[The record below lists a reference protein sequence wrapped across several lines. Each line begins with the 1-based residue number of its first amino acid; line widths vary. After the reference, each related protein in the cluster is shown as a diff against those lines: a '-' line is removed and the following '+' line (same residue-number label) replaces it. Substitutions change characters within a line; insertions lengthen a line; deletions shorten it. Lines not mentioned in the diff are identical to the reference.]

1 MNNNPTNKMMQ
12 MITNHVDHSEYEHF
26 LDETNLSVDDM
37 LKLSKDLYDL
47 FSARWEAQQALNDR
61 GVNPFEVISL
71 LEARVAILARTGDAG
86 YADWMRDM
94 WDLAIRYSDQAG
106 LGRKLSLFAELVA
119 STKSDLSREERS
131 VLFYTRALNRLAQL
145 TDYWIGE
152 DEARPLWNEL
162 MEYALTSMQD
172 EEQREALNVIKGNAP
187 WFARENPTVFASE
200 DSSVEDADTMTW
212 QPSEFLVAWGD
223 EHFSKMPVGSV
234 WAPED
239 AGVQYQKMS
248 ENSFILLHLV
258 PHQLARE
265 HHQKFS
271 ILMET
276 CGFILLAS

>member
-1 MNNNPTNKMMQ
+1 MNNNPANEMMQ
-12 MITNHVDHSEYEHF
+12 LIANHVNHNEYEHY
-26 LDETNLSVDDM
+26 LDEAKLSVEE
-37 LKLSKDLYDL
+37 LLGLSNELYDRH
-47 FSARWEAQQALNDR
+47 SDHWEIQEASNNH
-61 GVNPFEVISL
+61 GVNPFDVISL
-71 LEARVAILARTGDAG
+71 LEARVAILARCGNEG

-106 LGRKLSLFAELVA
+106 LSRKFSLFAELVA
-119 STKSDLSREERS
+119 STKADLSREERS
-131 VLFYTRALNRLAQL
+131 VLFYTRALNRLALL

-152 DEARPLWNEL
+152 HEARPLWNEL
-162 MEYALTSMQD
+162 MEYSLTSMED
-172 EEQREALNVIKGNAP
+172 DEQRQALNVIRENAP

-200 DSSVEDADTMTW
+200 DSSVEDADTVTW
-212 QPSEFLVAWGD
+212 QPSEFLVAWGN

-234 WAPED
+234 WAPDD

-248 ENSFILLHLV
+248 ENSFILLHLG

-276 CGFILLAS
+276 CGYTLLAS